1 MIRNF
6 GRSKTCC
13 DHILRIWDSIVKV
26 KQNEIESLSSKE
38 GELFKS
44 IKADLYQ
51 LIEYYNREE
60 SNDE

>member
-1 MIRNF
+1 M
-6 GRSKTCC
+6 
-13 DHILRIWDSIVKV
+13 RIWDSIVKV